1 MMARLYRTRSLL
13 LAIVLIVAGLNAAR
27 LLAQDDTSLP
37 QVVLDTS
44 AGEIVLE
51 LYPDRAP
58 VTVDNFLA
66 YVQQGFYDG
75 TIFHRVI
82 KRFMIQ
88 GGGYT
93 ADLEY
98 KEGGDPIINESSN
111 GLHND
116 RWSVA
121 MARTEDPDS
130 ASSQFFINL
139 RMNPSLDAGLG
150 KSGYA
155 VFGRVIAGQ
164 HVVRDISLVET
175 VSAGGLDDVPL
186 EPVIIHSARVLTP

>member
-1 MMARLYRTRSLL
+1 MTRLYRTRSLL
-13 LAIVLIVAGLNAAR
+13 LAIVLIVASLNAAR
-27 LLAQDDTSLP
+27 LLAQEHTSLP

-51 LYPDRAP
+51 LYPDQAP

-88 GGGYT
+88 AGGYT

-150 KSGYA
+150 KSGYT